1 MLKPFLL
8 LSAVILFVVA
18 PTPTPTLASGAS
30 PQDASSGSAGK
41 STPASREKAK
51 KVYAMDC
58 ALCHGDNGNG
68 KTDIATS
75 LNVPMDDWSEAKTLA
90 GKSDQEL
97 FDSIRKGKG
106 DKMPAE
112 DASRAK
118 NEEVWALVAY
128 IRGFSKGQAAAPTA
142 PADATAPAPAPQR

>member
-8 LSAVILFVVA
+8 VSAVILFVIA
-18 PTPTPTLASGAS
+18 PTPTPTPATGAS
-30 PQDASSGSAGK
+30 PQDASSCAAGK

-51 KVYAMDC
+51 KIYAMDC
-58 ALCHGDNGNG
+58 ALCHADNGNG

-75 LNVPMDDWSEAKTLA
+75 MNVPMDDWTDAKALSS
-90 GKSDQEL
+90 KSDQEL
-97 FDSIRKGKG
+97 FDLIRKGKG

-112 DASRAK
+112 DVSRAK

-128 IRGFSKGQAAAPTA
+128 IRGFSKNQPAAPAA
-142 PADATAPAPAPQR
+142 PAEATTPAPAPQP

>member
-8 LSAVILFVVA
+8 LSAVILFVIA
-18 PTPTPTLASGAS
+18 PTPTPILASGGL

-68 KTDIATS
+68 KTDIAAS
-75 LNVPMDDWSEAKTLA
+75 FKGPMDDWTDPKTLA
-90 GKSDQEL
+90 SKSDQEL
-97 FDSIRKGKG
+97 FDAIRKGKG
-106 DKMPAE
+106 DMPAE

-118 NEEVWALVAY
+118 NDEVWALVAY
-128 IRGFSKGQAAAPTA
+128 LRGFSKGQPAAPAA
-142 PADATAPAPAPQR
+142 PANAATPAPAPQH